1 MKLND
6 KKELRGKT
14 TEELAKLLKESYN
27 TLAQLRLD
35 NVQNK
40 LKNTRSMTNTR
51 KEVAIMKTL
60 LNERSKTEE
69 GVTEV
74 KDQKSNLKKTDK
86 K

>member
-27 TLAQLRLD
+27 TLTQLRLD

-69 GVTEV
+69 GEQS
-74 KDQKSNLKKTDK
+74 K
-86 K
+86 

>member
-27 TLAQLRLD
+27 TLVQLRLD

-69 GVTEV
+69 GE
-74 KDQKSNLKKTDK
+74 K
-86 K
+86 

>member
-14 TEELAKLLKESYN
+14 SEELAKLLKESYN
-27 TLAQLRLD
+27 TLAQLTLD

-51 KEVAIMKTL
+51 KEIAVMKTL
-60 LNERSKTEE
+60 LNEKAKTEE
-69 GVTEV
+69 GE
-74 KDQKSNLKKTDK
+74 KSV
-86 K
+86 